1 MLLKNTF
8 ELFDRDGGGEIETQE
23 VLFTVRISVHGMSC
37 ASFAPPVDKS
47 LAAGRRCLPASSMQ
61 HD

>member
-23 VLFTVRISVHGMSC
+23 VLFTVRISERRM
-37 ASFAPPVDKS
+37 FYAPTF
-47 LAAGRRCLPASSMQ
+47 ASSM
-61 HD
+61 DLLV